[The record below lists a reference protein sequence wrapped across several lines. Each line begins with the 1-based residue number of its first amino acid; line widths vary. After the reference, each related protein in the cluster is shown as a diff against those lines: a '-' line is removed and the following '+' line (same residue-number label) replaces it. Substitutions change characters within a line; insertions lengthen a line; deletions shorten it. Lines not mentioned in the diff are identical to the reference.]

1 MFPATDAARVS
12 GDDILQVIQVSDG
25 WTYKNNSIE
34 GDLVEGNNTIEFY
47 LNDTERVA
55 LDFKLTSI

>member
-12 GDDILQVIQVSDG
+12 GDDLLKIIQVSDG
-25 WTYKNNSIE
+25 WSINNNAIE
-34 GDLVEGNNTIEFY
+34 GDLVEGKNTIEFY
-47 LNDTERVA
+47 LNETERVA

>member
-12 GDDILQVIQVSDG
+12 SDDLLEVIQVSNG
-25 WTYKNNSIE
+25 WTFNNNAIE
-34 GDLVEGNNTIEFY
+34 GDLVEGKNTIEFY